1 MIHRTDRAPRLPIR
15 LLPAAAL
22 LPLLAAC
29 AGQGGVR
36 SSIADGPV
44 TVGIVALNDFH
55 GALEPP
61 KTAVLVPDGAGGTR
75 PVPAGGAAFLA
86 SAVDSVRAKYPNH
99 VTVAAGDLTGA
110 SQIASSLFLDEP
122 AIGVLNRIGLDFN
135 AVGNHEFDQGTEELL
150 RKQTGGCGQHTSRKP
165 CQIEQFKGAK
175 FRYLAASTFR
185 ADGSTLFPA
194 TAMRSFGKGRRKVQ
208 VGFIGLTLKG
218 TTDLVTP
225 EGIRGLTFGDEA
237 EAINAA
243 VPRLRKAGADAVV
256 VMIHQGGYT
265 SGIPDPGA
273 CQNLTG
279 EILPI
284 LKRLGPGVDVVV
296 SGHTHWSYVCD
307 YGQIDPAKPILLTSA
322 GVYGQLLT
330 DITLEI
336 DPRARKV
343 VAKRARN
350 VVVQSDPYVSPRG
363 PVNQAADLPR
373 FAPRADVAAY
383 VGTYAE
389 AAKAYSLRP
398 VGKLSGPAVRASVG
412 GLNNQGGS
420 LGNLIADAQL
430 AASAGAGAQIAFMNP
445 FGIRTPL
452 NPAADGTLTFG
463 DIYACQPFNNTLI
476 TQSLTGAELKAVLE
490 QGFDDNGPLQVL
502 SPSAGFAFR
511 FDLSRPVGNRVVEMV
526 LNGQPID
533 PAANYRVTTNSFLAN
548 GGDSFSLFARQREA
562 VTGMSDLDAL
572 EAWLKSVPPRQ
583 VPAEVRASPA
593 G

>member
-1 MIHRTDRAPRLPIR
+1 MIHRPTRALRLAR
-15 LLPAAAL
+15 LLPAVAL

-29 AGQGGVR
+29 AGQG
-36 SSIADGPV
+36 SIRTAAPEAPV
-44 TVGIVALNDFH
+44 TVGIVAINDFH

-61 KTAVLVPDGAGGTR
+61 RTAVLVPDGQGNAR

-86 SAVDSVRAKYPNH
+86 SAVDSVRAKYSNH

-122 AIGVLNRIGLDFN
+122 AVGVLNRIGLDFN
-135 AVGNHEFDQGTEELL
+135 AVGNHEFDQGADELL
-150 RKQTGGCGQHTSRKP
+150 RKQNGGCAQHSARKP
-165 CQIEQFKGAK
+165 CQIEPFAGAK
-175 FRYLAASTFR
+175 FRYLSASTYR
-185 ADGSTLFPA
+185 ADGSTLFPG
-194 TAMRSFGKGRRKVQ
+194 TALRSFGKGRRKVQ

-307 YGQIDPAKPILLTSA
+307 YGKIDPARPILLTSA

-336 DPRARKV
+336 DPRAGKV
-343 VAKRARN
+343 VARRARN

-363 PVNQAADLPR
+363 PVNEATDLPR
-373 FAPRADVAAY
+373 FAARADVAAY
-383 VGTYAE
+383 VGKYAQ

-398 VGKLSGPAVRASVG
+398 VGKLSGPAVRAPSG
-412 GLNNQGGS
+412 GIANQGGS

-463 DIYACQPFNNTLI
+463 DIYACQPFNNTLV
-476 TQSLTGAELKAVLE
+476 TQTMTGAELKAVLE
-490 QGFDDNGPLQVL
+490 QGFDDSGPVQVL
-502 SPSAGFAFR
+502 SPSAGFSFR
-511 FDLSRPVGNRVVEMV
+511 FDRSRAVGSRVVAMM

-548 GGDSFSLFARQREA
+548 GGDSFSLFTRQRDA
-562 VTGMSDLDAL
+562 VTGISDLEAL
-572 EAWLKSVPPRQ
+572 EAWLKAVPPRQ
-583 VPAEVRASPA
+583 VPGEERTGAAS
-593 G
+593 

>member
-1 MIHRTDRAPRLPIR
+1 MIHRTPRALRLAR

-36 SSIADGPV
+36 TAAAEAPV
-44 TVGIVALNDFH
+44 TVGIVAINDFH

-61 KTAVLVPDGAGGTR
+61 RTAVVAPDPKGGTR

-86 SAVDSVRAKYPNH
+86 SAVDSVRANYPNH

-135 AVGNHEFDQGTEELL
+135 AVGNHEFDQGAEELL
-150 RKQTGGCGQHTSRKP
+150 RKQNGGCAQLSARKP
-165 CQIEQFKGAK
+165 CQIEKFAGAK
-175 FRYLAASTFR
+175 FRYLSASTYK

-194 TAMRSFGKGRRKVQ
+194 TAIRSFGKGRRKVD

-218 TTDLVTP
+218 TPDLVTP

-243 VPRLRKAGADAVV
+243 VPRLRKSGADAVV

-265 SGIPDPGA
+265 SGSPDPGG
-273 CQNLTG
+273 CENLTG
-279 EILPI
+279 EIVPI
-284 LKRLGPGVDVVV
+284 LKRLDPGVDVVV

-307 YGQIDPAKPILLTSA
+307 FGTIDPERPMLLTSA

-336 DPRARKV
+336 DPHASRV

-350 VVVQSDPYVSPRG
+350 VIVQSDPYVSPRG
-363 PVNQAADLPR
+363 PVNVASDLPR
-373 FAPRADVAAY
+373 FAARADVAQY
-383 VGTYAE
+383 VGKYAE

-398 VGKLSGPAVRASVG
+398 VGKLSGPAVRAPLG

-463 DIYACQPFNNTLI
+463 DIYACQPFNNTLV

-511 FDLSRPVGNRVVEMV
+511 FDLSRPVGSRVTEMT

-548 GGDSFSLFARQREA
+548 GGDSFSLLARQRDA
-562 VTGMSDLDAL
+562 VTGISDLEAL
-572 EAWLKSVPPRQ
+572 EAWLKAVPPRQ
-583 VPAEVRASPA
+583 VPAEVRVSPA

>member
-1 MIHRTDRAPRLPIR
+1 MTHRIHAARLVR

-29 AGQGGVR
+29 AGQGSVR
-36 SSIADGPV
+36 SAAADAPV
-44 TVGIVALNDFH
+44 TVGIVAINDFH

-61 KTAVLVPDGAGGTR
+61 KTAVLAPDGKGDTR

-86 SAVDSVRAKYPNH
+86 SAVDSIRAKYPNH

-110 SQIASSLFLDEP
+110 SQIVSSLFLDEP
-122 AIGVLNRIGLDFN
+122 AIGVLNRIGLDLN

-150 RKQTGGCGQHTSRKP
+150 RKQNGGCAQHSARKP
-165 CQIEQFKGAK
+165 CQIEPFTGAK

-194 TAMRSFGKGRRKVQ
+194 TAMRSFGKGRGKVQ

-237 EAINAA
+237 DAINAA
-243 VPRLRKAGADAVV
+243 VPRLRGAGADAVV

-265 SGIPDPGA
+265 SGKPDANG
-273 CQNLTG
+273 CENLTG

-284 LKRLGPGVDVVV
+284 LKRLEPGVDVVV

-307 YGQIDPAKPILLTSA
+307 YGTVDPAKPILLTSA

-336 DPRARKV
+336 DPRAGKV

-350 VVVQSDPYVSPRG
+350 VIVQSDPYVSPRG
-363 PVNQAADLPR
+363 PVTEATDLPR
-373 FAPRADVAAY
+373 FAARADIAAY
-383 VGTYAE
+383 VSKYSA
-389 AAKAYSLRP
+389 AAKEFSLRP
-398 VGKLSGPAVRASVG
+398 VGKLSGPATRAPIG

-430 AASAGAGAQIAFMNP
+430 AASAGAGAQVTFMNP
-445 FGIRTPL
+445 FGIRTSL
-452 NPAADGTLTFG
+452 NPAPDGTLTFG
-463 DIYACQPFNNTLI
+463 DIYACQPFTNTLI
-476 TQSLTGAELKAVLE
+476 TQSMTGAELKAVLE

-511 FDLSRPVGNRVVEMV
+511 FDLTRPVGDRVSAIM
-526 LNGQPID
+526 LNGKPID
-533 PAANYRVTTNSFLAN
+533 PAATYRVTTNSFLAN
-548 GGDSFSLFARQREA
+548 GGDSFSLFPRQREA
-562 VTGMSDLDAL
+562 VTGGSDLEAL
-572 EAWLKSVPPRQ
+572 EAWLKAIPARQ
-583 VPAEVRASPA
+583 VPSEVRASPA